1 MYQIPQAILDEFQI
15 DPDIPVA
22 FPDYLLSD
30 MESFEGSDASMLDV
44 YASEL
49 ESSLHLA
56 WQEGFISEDQMMWL
70 REYYGI

>member
-15 DPDIPVA
+15 DPDIPVV

-30 MESFEGSDASMLDV
+30 MERYASGDSSMMDV
-44 YASEL
+44 YSSEL

-56 WQEGFISEDQMMWL
+56 WLDGYMSEQQMMWL
-70 REYYGI
+70 REYFGI